1 MRPRKPAGASAR
13 PAARRRASARP
24 RPRPR
29 KKPAPRK
36 AAPLAIKQ
44 PPPPRAADPFAKKTG
59 RRRSYYTA
67 EFLAEAKRRIE
78 KTLQSTT
85 AIARDIGMCHQ
96 ALGRLVRRYGWVRP
110 EGSSRV
116 RGLSPALRLAMQ
128 ADALVARAAPP
139 PERGRACPGLDPGS
153 DCEAVRVGV
162 TPQASTPTPTLPLA
176 GGGGPAVPAA

>member
-1 MRPRKPAGASAR
+1 MRPRKPSGASAR

-36 AAPLAIKQ
+36 AAPLGIKR

-59 RRRSYYTA
+59 RRRSYYAA

-78 KTLQSTT
+78 KTLQSTP

-116 RGLSPALRLAMQ
+116 RGLSPALRVPPHAG
-128 ADALVARAAPP
+128 APGAAR
-139 PERGRACPGLDPGS
+139 
-153 DCEAVRVGV
+153 
-162 TPQASTPTPTLPLA
+162 
-176 GGGGPAVPAA
+176 